1 MKRPLTPN
9 NHGKC
14 RGEEGSSRSVITGKN
29 IFVQCAISLFSNGG
43 NTVLKLFLLSLGSP
57 ARQAASTSYFPIVVA
72 LNSGYLFLRLV
83 YQWSSVTV
91 SRCVAA
97 AILVALSFVSY
108 KGILEDHAITI
119 PKGKGSSNA
128 LAGGASLDLLGL
140 VVVIQYGTV
149 FVSEKLHWLLVL
161 VPLWA
166 GWSIY
171 TTFFRSKA

>member
-1 MKRPLTPN
+1 MPRRRRQQQVSYYRREHFRAVRDLLLIVLCMYDVFQLRK
-9 NHGKC
+9 H
-14 RGEEGSSRSVITGKN
+14 SSQT
-29 IFVQCAISLFSNGG
+29 FPP
-43 NTVLKLFLLSLGSP
+43 LLSLGSP

-97 AILVALSFVSY
+97 AILVALSYVSY
-108 KGILEDHAITI
+108 KGILEDHANTI

-149 FVSEKLHWLLVL
+149 FVSEKLHWLFVL

-166 GWSIY
+166 GWNIY